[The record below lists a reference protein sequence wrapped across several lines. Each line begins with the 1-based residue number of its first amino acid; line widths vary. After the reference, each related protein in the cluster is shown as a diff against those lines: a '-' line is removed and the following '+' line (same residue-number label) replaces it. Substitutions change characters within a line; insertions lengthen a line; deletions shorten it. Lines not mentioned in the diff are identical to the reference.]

1 MSSKRILLVDDIEM
15 NLVIVQEMLHDWN
28 LELVSA
34 RNGKEAVQQTGRQ
47 KFDLILMDI
56 QMPVLNG
63 MEATSVIRMD
73 LSNPN
78 CRVPIIAISANAN
91 ESERISYLEAGM
103 NDVLAKPFT
112 ADELYMVIAGYMQIP
127 VPEIPFL
134 HSSDQPMTKGLQAEI
149 DLTYLLRIGRDNRAF
164 VGMMLHSF
172 RDSASE
178 ITGEMEQAL
187 EKQDWHTTAR
197 LVHKL
202 KFALH
207 VMGAG
212 SLDEEV
218 KWLETNTRQQSQDND
233 RELLSRTGAFINTI
247 KELHRHTCELIDS
260 GEWS

>member
-34 RNGKEAVQQTGRQ
+34 RNGKEAVQQTGCQ

-134 HSSDQPMTKGLQAEI
+134 HSSDQPMTKGC
-149 DLTYLLRIGRDNRAF
+149 LLY
-164 VGMMLHSF
+164 
-172 RDSASE
+172 
-178 ITGEMEQAL
+178 T
-187 EKQDWHTTAR
+187 
-197 LVHKL
+197 
-202 KFALH
+202 
-207 VMGAG
+207 
-212 SLDEEV
+212 
-218 KWLETNTRQQSQDND
+218 
-233 RELLSRTGAFINTI
+233 SR
-247 KELHRHTCELIDS
+247 CV
-260 GEWS
+260 